1 MDEVS
6 PEEVGRVWWSP
17 VAFGGLDQI
26 ENGKAVLPT
35 VEEDA
40 LQLTTASALPES
52 LVSPPVRT
60 LCS

>member
-26 ENGKAVLPT
+26 ENGKAVLPLGG
-35 VEEDA
+35 VP
-40 LQLTTASALPES
+40 ASGAP
-52 LVSPPVRT
+52 
-60 LCS
+60 